1 MRLPKTIHSNA
12 SANHPRDEHWIPL
25 SDLMTGLM
33 MVFMLVAVVFMI
45 QVEALMR
52 KAERQAQQMKDVAIL
67 YDETRQRL
75 YGDLEKE
82 FHNDLPLWRASLDRD
97 LAIRFEEP
105 DVLFDMGKSELK
117 PQFKRIL
124 DDFFPRY
131 ARIMQK
137 YKDSIEEIRIE
148 GHTSKI
154 WNWYTLDDD
163 AYFKNMELSQSRTR
177 SALQYVLLLPTV
189 ALQKNWLI
197 AKLTANG
204 LSSSRLRLNRD
215 GSENLQASQ
224 RVEFRVRT
232 NAEARIG
239 EILEAAKK

>member
-1 MRLPKTIHSNA
+1 VRVI
-12 SANHPRDEHWIPL
+12 
-25 SDLMTGLM
+25 
-33 MVFMLVAVVFMI
+33 
-45 QVEALMR
+45 
-52 KAERQAQQMKDVAIL
+52 
-67 YDETRQRL
+67 
-75 YGDLEKE
+75 
-82 FHNDLPLWRASLDRD
+82 
-97 LAIRFEEP
+97 
-105 DVLFDMGKSELK
+105 
-117 PQFKRIL
+117 
-124 DDFFPRY
+124 
-131 ARIMQK
+131 QK

-154 WNWYTLDDD
+154 WNAQTNDDD

-189 ALQKNWLI
+189 ASQRSWLT

-204 LSSSRLRLNRD
+204 LSSSRLRLNSD

-239 EILEAAKK
+239 QILEAAKK